1 MRGRLSLSLL
11 MVALIWAAVLATD
24 GAAAQA
30 LPIKIVTTTPDLA
43 SLARAVAGPLATVT
57 SISDGHDDPHF
68 LQAKPSY
75 VLAARDADLWVRVG
89 MELEV
94 GWEPPLLDGARRPDL
109 LPGGS
114 RHLDASEKV
123 LKLDIPTGPIDRSM
137 GDVHPLGNPH
147 WWLDPINARLA
158 AYSLA
163 QRLSQLYPAHAP
175 TFESN
180 LAAFEQR
187 LDQAMFGP
195 ALVAKL
201 GGNTL
206 WSLELTGKL
215 EAYLAQEGLAG
226 QLGGWKA
233 RLAAK
238 RGAALVIYHKSWVYL
253 TNRFGLRVAAE
264 LEPKPGIPPSGAH
277 LARVVRVMREQG
289 IKVILLEP
297 YYPRNGADL
306 AAGQTGARVLV
317 LPNTCGGLKGG
328 QDYLALLDRLVD
340 RLAEAL

>member
-1 MRGRLSLSLL
+1 MRGKLTMRWLF
-11 MVALIWAAVLATD
+11 VALIWAAVLAAG

-30 LPIKIVTTTPDLA
+30 QPIRIVTTTPDLA
-43 SLARAVAGPLATVT
+43 SLARAVTGDLAQVT

-75 VLAARDADLWVRVG
+75 VLAARDADLWVRAG

-94 GWEPPLLDGARRPDL
+94 GWEPPLLSGARRPDL
-109 LPGGS
+109 LPGGP

-123 LKLDIPTGPIDRSM
+123 LKLDIPTGPISRDM

-158 AYSLA
+158 AYALA
-163 QRLSQLYPAHAP
+163 QRLARLHPANAQ
-175 TFESN
+175 
-180 LAAFEQR
+180 AFEANLTAFEHR
-187 LDQAMFGP
+187 LDAAMFGP
-195 ALVAKL
+195 ALVDKL
-201 GGNTL
+201 GGNSL

-215 EAYLAQEGLAG
+215 DAFLAEEGLDS

-233 RLAAK
+233 RLASK

-264 LEPKPGIPPSGAH
+264 LEPKPGIPPGAGH
-277 LARVVRVMREQG
+277 LTQVVRIMREQG
-289 IKVILLEP
+289 VKVILLEP
-297 YYPRNGADL
+297 YYPRNAADL
-306 AAGQTGARVLV
+306 AASQTSARVLV
-317 LPNTCGGLKGG
+317 LPNTCGGLAGG
-328 QDYLALLDRLVD
+328 QDYLALLNLLVD